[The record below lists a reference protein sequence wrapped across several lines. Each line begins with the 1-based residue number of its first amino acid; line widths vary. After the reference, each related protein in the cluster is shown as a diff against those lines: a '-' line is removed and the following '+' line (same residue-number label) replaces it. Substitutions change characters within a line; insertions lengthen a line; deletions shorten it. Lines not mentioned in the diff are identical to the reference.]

1 MFNTA
6 DRILNRIDSPS
17 YFLYGGTNRRKICK
31 NSFIGANIVLFKKT
45 AKLLAVF
52 LVYILFFLSEES
64 FYSEKA
70 VLKSLGL
77 LLYFFSEESSRG
89 RTGDANLHELSDMVV
104 TLIDDNRLVLFCSTH
119 HLFAATLAEVLDEDG
134 EYLALILLVLFGAH
148 LGLQLDKF
156 VEAGYLG
163 FFRNIVIQTVRQ
175 ECDLIPIIALNTL
188 NFLLPSSSHICNN
201 LWLYNADFSVDIQP
215 SFEFSN
221 SPLAIITG

>member
-1 MFNTA
+1 M
-6 DRILNRIDSPS
+6 
-17 YFLYGGTNRRKICK
+17 
-31 NSFIGANIVLFKKT
+31 LFKKT

-70 VLKSLGL
+70 VLKSLVL

-89 RTGDANLHELSDMVV
+89 RTGDANLHELSDVV
-104 TLIDDNRLVLFCSTH
+104 VALIDDNRLVLFCSTH
-119 HLFAATLAEVLDEDG
+119 HLLAATLAEVLDEDG

-163 FFRNIVIQTVRQ
+163 FLRNVVWQVLGCVGAGRS
-175 ECDLIPIIALNTL
+175 EYLNMKALSNPT
-188 NFLLPSSSHICNN
+188 
-201 LWLYNADFSVDIQP
+201 
-215 SFEFSN
+215 SFTSERVS
-221 SPLAIITG
+221 